1 MKMLKPKETNKTF
14 YNKWLYKISLYLPG
28 ISILRI
34 KSNNLLFNFLA
45 PDGPEDKKYPTSTHA
60 KARYNRD
67 AILQLVEFLGKY
79 QDDLWF
85 KRLERDTID
94 IYTNDK
100 DFYTSLS
107 TTFQLLV
114 TNLYQPLEKNIEL
127 LTASDKI
134 ITKKLP
140 HNKYRFKVYLLP
152 HKLANDDLGKKKYLQ
167 WLDSQ
172 KEKILITPSVKK
184 WFMTTNWNWDRRYVY
199 VEDPSTLLLLKLRN
213 SETIGR
219 SYEYVIVDK

>member
-14 YNKWLYKISLYLPG
+14 YSKWLYKISLYLPG

-34 KSNNLLFNFLA
+34 KSNNLLFNFLS
-45 PDGPEDKKYPTSTHA
+45 PSNFEDKKYPNSTHA

-79 QDDLWF
+79 RNDLWF

-100 DFYTSLS
+100 EFYTSLS
-107 TTFQLLV
+107 TTFQSLV
-114 TNLYQPLEKNIEL
+114 INLYQPLEKNIDL
-127 LTASDKI
+127 LADSNKI

-140 HNKYRFKVYLLP
+140 HNRYRYKVYLLP
-152 HKLANDDLGKKKYLQ
+152 HKLANDKSSKVKYLQ
-167 WLDSQ
+167 WVDSQ
-172 KEKILITPSVKK
+172 KEKILITDSVKT
-184 WFMTTNWNWDRRYVY
+184 WFMTTNWNWDRRYIY

>member
-1 MKMLKPKETNKTF
+1 
-14 YNKWLYKISLYLPG
+14 
-28 ISILRI
+28 
-34 KSNNLLFNFLA
+34 
-45 PDGPEDKKYPTSTHA
+45 
-60 KARYNRD
+60 
-67 AILQLVEFLGKY
+67 
-79 QDDLWF
+79 
-85 KRLERDTID
+85 LERDTID

-100 DFYTSLS
+100 DFYTLLS

-127 LTASDKI
+127 LTASNKI

-152 HKLANDDLGKKKYLQ
+152 HKLANDDLGKKRYLQ

>member
-1 MKMLKPKETNKTF
+1 MKMLKPKETNKKF

-28 ISILRI
+28 ISILRN
-34 KSNNLLFNFLA
+34 KSNNLLFNFLS
-45 PDGPEDKKYPTSTHA
+45 PSNFEDKKYPNSTHA
-60 KARYNRD
+60 KARHNRD

-100 DFYTSLS
+100 DFYTLLS

-114 TNLYQPLEKNIEL
+114 TNLYQPLGKNIEL
-127 LTASDKI
+127 LTASNKI

-152 HKLANDDLGKKKYLQ
+152 HKLANDDLGKKRYLQ